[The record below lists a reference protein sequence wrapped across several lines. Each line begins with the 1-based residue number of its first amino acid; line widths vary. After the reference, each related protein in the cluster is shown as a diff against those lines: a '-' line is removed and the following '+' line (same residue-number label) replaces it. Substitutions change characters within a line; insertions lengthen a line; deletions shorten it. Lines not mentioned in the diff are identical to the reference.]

1 MEFTHIL
8 QDIDTK
14 LQDFLLLLSNQQR
27 NIIGV
32 IVRLSWEN
40 LGD

>member
-1 MEFTHIL
+1 MELTHIL

>member
-1 MEFTHIL
+1 MELTHIL
-8 QDIDTK
+8 QDTDTK

>member
-1 MEFTHIL
+1 MELTDIL

-27 NIIGV
+27 NVIGA

>member
-1 MEFTHIL
+1 MELTHIL

-32 IVRLSWEN
+32 IVRLSREN

>member
-1 MEFTHIL
+1 MELTHIL

-27 NIIGV
+27 NVIGV
-32 IVRLSWEN
+32 IVRLSREN